1 MLELVV
7 VGAFIEVGHRVFCT
21 IIVTIDFL
29 TSDQDDPFNLGCSR
43 LRTNHVC
50 IILVVV
56 YYCNICL

>member
-43 LRTNHVC
+43 L
-50 IILVVV
+50 
-56 YYCNICL
+56 